1 MEALVLDNNSTHS
14 KTDWITRT
22 IRALTKHE
30 EELAANKKTRS
41 IHSKKTVSRLRHSI
55 TILSPVT
62 HPLSLSDQLAGILL
76 RQKEHSL
83 IRISINSSNSWT
95 ILTIRTSAI
104 KITIRI
110 LSMIKIQ
117 NQSTSSRWKTPLVA
131 EILLKK
137 MVLRSGKFVKVRILT
152 KTSYIQ
158 IRDSSKVTH

>member
-14 KTDWITRT
+14 KIDWITRT

-41 IHSKKTVSRLRHSI
+41 IRSKKTVSRLRHSI

-83 IRISINSSNSWT
+83 IRISINSSG
-95 ILTIRTSAI
+95 TIRTSAI

-152 KTSYIQ
+152 KISYIQ
-158 IRDSSKVTH
+158 TRDSSKVTH

>member
-14 KTDWITRT
+14 KIDWITRT

-30 EELAANKKTRS
+30 EELAANKKTRF
-41 IHSKKTVSRLRHSI
+41 IRSKKTVSRLRHSI
-55 TILSPVT
+55 TILSRVT

-83 IRISINSSNSWT
+83 IRISINSSNSG
-95 ILTIRTSAI
+95 TIRTSAI

-158 IRDSSKVTH
+158 TRDSSKVTH

>member
-14 KTDWITRT
+14 KIDWITRT

-30 EELAANKKTRS
+30 EELAANKKTRF

-83 IRISINSSNSWT
+83 IRISINSSNSG
-95 ILTIRTSAI
+95 TIRTSAI

-158 IRDSSKVTH
+158 TRDSSKVTH